1 MSAWDSRSERY
12 AAAADALIGCEPG
25 TAKVK
30 TPPPQRPR
38 LSELGRLDS
47 LCPYCECELARRP
60 ERKTRCPHCGGN
72 VFVRIRPIDR
82 ERVLLTEQQT
92 SAVEAEWTALQLWMK
107 RRRETRSE

>member
-1 MSAWDSRSERY
+1 
-12 AAAADALIGCEPG
+12 
-25 TAKVK
+25 
-30 TPPPQRPR
+30 
-38 LSELGRLDS
+38 
-47 LCPYCECELARRP
+47 
-60 ERKTRCPHCGGN
+60 